1 MVLPIKSKEAKNIWN
16 SAIIMTLHV
25 ILLILLLKIVEIGN
39 TKIIFL

>member
-25 ILLILLLKIVEIGN
+25 ILILLLKIVEIGN